1 MSERNDKWLMFKNYL
16 HNELGIT
23 KDDIRAWLKEPVQ
36 SQAELML
43 QKKFDDF
50 DMDKFVRNHI
60 LTQMRYWTT
69 DEVRRQVA
77 SLLADRLVILSTD
90 TERRLNMRKI
100 VQLDEYEYSK
110 LANLAKLNEKEIE
123 KHAIN
128 LWKEK
133 GVAEI
138 TIKIDVGRDYNDYC
152 RIDCSTYL
160 FYKDDRFYIPENV
173 RDRFRKIVKKM

>member
-23 KDDIRAWLKEPVQ
+23 KDDIRAWLKEAVQ
-36 SQAELML
+36 SQAKLML
-43 QKKFDDF
+43 QKTFDDF

-90 TERRLNMRKI
+90 TEK
-100 VQLDEYEYSK
+100 
-110 LANLAKLNEKEIE
+110 
-123 KHAIN
+123 
-128 LWKEK
+128 
-133 GVAEI
+133 
-138 TIKIDVGRDYNDYC
+138 YN
-152 RIDCSTYL
+152 
-160 FYKDDRFYIPENV
+160 KV
-173 RDRFRKIVKKM
+173 

>member
-16 HNELGIT
+16 NNELVIT
-23 KDDIRAWLKEPVQ
+23 KDDIRAWLKEAVQ

-43 QKKFDDF
+43 QKTFDDF

-90 TERRLNMRKI
+90 TEK
-100 VQLDEYEYSK
+100 
-110 LANLAKLNEKEIE
+110 
-123 KHAIN
+123 
-128 LWKEK
+128 
-133 GVAEI
+133 
-138 TIKIDVGRDYNDYC
+138 YN
-152 RIDCSTYL
+152 
-160 FYKDDRFYIPENV
+160 KA
-173 RDRFRKIVKKM
+173 